1 MDQQK
6 IGGFLKELRQEKKMT
21 QEQLADFYD
30 VDLNEIF
37 RGERRSETMDAEL
50 KDTLLQA
57 AEYSEGI
64 RKNNQKNAF
73 AVYLWLYYICILL
86 DCSILRTRTNI

>member
-1 MDQQK
+1 MNRTLC
-6 IGGFLKELRQEKKMT
+6 LKWCGTFVVCRENSCIARWDTGNNLPDLSVIVE
-21 QEQLADFYD
+21 LADFYD

-37 RGERRSETMDAEL
+37 RGERRKETMDTEL

-64 RKNNQKNAF
+64 RKNNQKNGC
-73 AVYLWLYYICILL
+73 Y
-86 DCSILRTRTNI
+86 